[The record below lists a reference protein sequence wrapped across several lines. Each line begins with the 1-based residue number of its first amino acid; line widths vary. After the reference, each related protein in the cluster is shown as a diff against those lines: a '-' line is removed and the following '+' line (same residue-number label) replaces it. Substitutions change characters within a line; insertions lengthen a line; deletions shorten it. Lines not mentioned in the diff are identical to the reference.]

1 MNGLQISLL
10 ILVFSIALFTFFFL
24 SGIIGS
30 ATSNRRR
37 VSGRIESIEGK
48 KNNVFEGV
56 NNKRQQR
63 KRVLENKAKSA
74 QSVQKQKFMN
84 VVFNELVL
92 ADIMMKPEEFCM
104 MWLILSF
111 GPSSLAALFSANVIS
126 CLTLAGIGM
135 FLPIFWIKIKKKKRT
150 KNFEN
155 QLSDALLIMCNC
167 LRSGLSFQ
175 QALDNIANEMPAP
188 ISIEF
193 SRVSNEIKYGATLED
208 ALNHMVDR
216 VKSPDLMLAVS
227 AVNIQRQT
235 GGNLSYILDSISETI
250 KERLRIKGEINS
262 LTAQGRMSGM
272 IIGALPIAVALL
284 LFVVTPDYMSTLFLT
299 TQGKIMLVVAIIMEL
314 LGFTFIRKVVT
325 VEY

>member
-1 MNGLQISLL
+1 MTGLQTSILA
-10 ILVFSIALFTFFFL
+10 LVFSMALFIFFFM
-24 SGIIGS
+24 SSVIGG
-30 ATSNRRR
+30 ATKNRRK
-37 VSGRIESIEGK
+37 VSDRIDGIEGK
-48 KNNVFEGV
+48 KLNIFDGV
-56 NNKRQQR
+56 TNKRQQQ
-63 KRVLENKAKSA
+63 KKILEIKAKNA
-74 QSVQKQKFMN
+74 QSVQKQKLMN
-84 VVFNELVL
+84 TIFNELVL

-104 MWLILSF
+104 MWIILAF
-111 GPSSLAALFSANVIS
+111 GPSSLSALLSVNITS
-126 CLTLAGIGM
+126 CITLAVLGM
-135 FLPIFWIKIKKKKRT
+135 ILPVVWIKIKKKKRT
-150 KNFEN
+150 KVFEN

-193 SRVSNEIKYGATLED
+193 SRVANEVRYGSTLED
-208 ALNHMVDR
+208 ALNHMVSR

-250 KERLRIKGEINS
+250 KERLRIKGEISS

-272 IIGALPIAVALL
+272 IIGVVPIAVGFM
-284 LFVVTPDYMSTLFLT
+284 LFIVTPDYMSVFFKETAGRILL
-299 TQGKIMLVVAIIMEL
+299 IVAVVMET
-314 LGFTFIRKVVT
+314 LGFMLIRKMVT